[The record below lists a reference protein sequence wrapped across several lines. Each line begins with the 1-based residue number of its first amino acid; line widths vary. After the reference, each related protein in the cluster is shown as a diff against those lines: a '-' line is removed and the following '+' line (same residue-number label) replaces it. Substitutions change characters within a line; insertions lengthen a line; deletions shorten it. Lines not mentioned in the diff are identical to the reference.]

1 MSTLMQAPMVSNLR
15 KEVDRILDRFADGD
29 LPPMLGRWMVP
40 IDMYETDDAV
50 RIEAAVPGFTAN
62 MIHVTLQD
70 RVLTLR
76 AERRPEPNGNESRML
91 QREIPRGGFVRQIVM
106 PVPTDVDHTRAS
118 YRDGI
123 LTITS
128 PKTEDARA
136 KSIAI
141 ATPASPA

>member
-1 MSTLMQAPMVSNLR
+1 MSTLIQAPMVSNLR
-15 KEVDRILDRFADGD
+15 KEVDRIIDRFAEGD

-40 IDMYETDDAV
+40 VDVYETDDAI
-50 RIEAAVPGFTAN
+50 RIEAAVPGFTPER
-62 MIHVTLQD
+62 IHVTLQD

-76 AERRPEPNGNESRML
+76 AERRPEPNANESRIV
-91 QREIPRGGFVRQIVM
+91 QREIPRGAFVRQVVL
-106 PVPTDVDHTRAS
+106 PVLTDIDHTRAA

-136 KSIAI
+136 RSIAI
-141 ATPASPA
+141 TVPTM